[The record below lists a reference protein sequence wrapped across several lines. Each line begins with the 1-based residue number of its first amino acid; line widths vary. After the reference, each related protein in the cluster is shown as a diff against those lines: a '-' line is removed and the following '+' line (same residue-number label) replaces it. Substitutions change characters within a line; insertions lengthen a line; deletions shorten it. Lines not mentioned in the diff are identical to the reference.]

1 MIKKI
6 IFLIFISIYFSFPV
20 FTVELKHSIGGE
32 ISFYGYTFFKNDP
45 YSLPSGLG
53 LFYSIGRNNE
63 SSLFL
68 GSKIYW
74 YGFVPSE
81 SYYNESIMII
91 PSFSLGYNYI
101 LNSRQQSE
109 ISILP
114 YFSVG
119 QYFRSV
125 TSIDSS
131 VWFSRPVV
139 SCGMDFILNTEIN
152 TTSAIGIIISAI
164 LDDSV
169 IIMPGFCV
177 KTGYS
182 WSPGG

>member
-1 MIKKI
+1 MKKKLI
-6 IFLIFISIYFSFPV
+6 LLIFIYIYSYFPV
-20 FTVELKHSIGGE
+20 FAVELRHSIGGE
-32 ISFYGYTFFKNDP
+32 ISFYGYTFFKDDP
-45 YSLPSGLG
+45 FSLPSGLG
-53 LFYSIGRNNE
+53 LFYSIGKNRE

-74 YGFVPSE
+74 YGFVPSGT
-81 SYYNESIMII
+81 YYNESIMII
-91 PSFSLGYNYI
+91 PSLSLGYNFI
-101 LNSRQQSE
+101 LNSEQHSE
-109 ISILP
+109 FSILP

-139 SCGMDFILNTEIN
+139 SGGMDFILNTEIN
-152 TTSAIGIIISAI
+152 TTSAIGIFISAI
-164 LDDSV
+164 LDNSA

-182 WSPGG
+182 SGSGR